1 MEKISLP
8 QIVVV
13 GDQSVGKSS
22 ILEAISGVEL
32 PRAQNICTRCPLEL
46 PLPIFLTVYKREIQD
61 DLTLIDL
68 PGITR
73 THVEGQSPTIYRDIV
88 SLIEDCVKFESVVVL
103 HVIPSS
109 VDFTT
114 SESIKICQRYDPRY
128 ERQIIAVSKID
139 KHDKG
144 IAEKLQGIGSGSLSL
159 PLGCVAVLNRKQEE
173 IDAKVPFEEMRR
185 REEEFFQANPAFA
198 DVPKEY
204 LVHGK
209 HRADVGNGREGLH
222 DQSVLLGDLQEFER
236 KRKHI
241 EQ

>member
-46 PLPIFLTVYKREIQD
+46 H

-144 IAEKLQGIGSGSLSL
+144 IAEKLQGIGSGSLFL

-185 REEEFFQANPAFA
+185 REEEFFQTNPAFA